1 MRKTITVVAAL
12 VVLAVIG
19 VGASRYFN
27 QGTDSPAPHTS
38 EQAAPPQ
45 PQQPE
50 WCPRVEFIS
59 APGTWESAADDDPIN
74 PSANPRSF
82 MLSITKPL
90 QEAYGDDVK
99 VWTLPY
105 TAQFKNINAQ
115 HEMSYDDSRNEGT
128 AKMNDELRSVHQSC
142 PATKFILSG
151 FSQGAVIA
159 GDVADEIG
167 GGQGVVPAENI
178 AGVAL
183 IADGR
188 RQNGVGQNPGR
199 KVGGVGAEIALQ
211 PVSGLVQPIVPGA
224 SMRGARQNGFGSL
237 ADRTFQICA
246 PNDSV
251 CDAPP
256 NVTNALERAQGL
268 ITANGVHAQYASNS
282 GVIDGTTANQW
293 VVGWARQLIDAA

>member
-1 MRKTITVVAAL
+1 
-12 VVLAVIG
+12 
-19 VGASRYFN
+19 
-27 QGTDSPAPHTS
+27 
-38 EQAAPPQ
+38 
-45 PQQPE
+45 
-50 WCPRVEFIS
+50 
-59 APGTWESAADDDPIN
+59 
-74 PSANPRSF
+74 
-82 MLSITKPL
+82 
-90 QEAYGDDVK
+90 
-99 VWTLPY
+99 
-105 TAQFKNINAQ
+105 
-115 HEMSYDDSRNEGT
+115 MSYDDSRNEGT
-128 AKMNDELRSVHQSC
+128 AKMNDELRSIHQSC

-268 ITANGVHAQYASNS
+268 IAANGVHAQYASNS